1 MSKIKMRCTT
11 CGKWFQ
17 SANVKEVTCPDC
29 LQKARKQKLEGKSTP
44 QTSTS
49 KSGMGGVSSSK
60 PMPPPTPKPKEASIG
75 TSHWID
81 TVQDVKI
88 SQPEHPKP
96 RIQPSPV
103 PKDMKN
109 TSTTEKMGNRG
120 PGAY

>member
-1 MSKIKMRCTT
+1 MAKVKMRCTT

-29 LQKARKQKLEGKSTP
+29 LQKARKQKLEGNSTP

-75 TSHWID
+75 TSHWIR
-81 TVQDVKI
+81 
-88 SQPEHPKP
+88 SEEHTSEL
-96 RIQPSPV
+96 QSPV
-103 PKDMKN
+103 HLVCRLLLEKKKKN
-109 TSTTEKMGNRG
+109 Q
-120 PGAY
+120 